1 MRDTG
6 EFMKLELN
14 TLYASNN
21 KNFEDRFYCFFYE
34 DSENNLFEV
43 DSYVGSVSRNGI
55 TLERTMV
62 TESLSKRESLSK
74 SSWHKA
80 NLKEL
85 KEWAEFYNDGNLDF
99 SKWNK
104 NDCKVSIQ

>member
-1 MRDTG
+1 MRDTD

-14 TLYASNN
+14 TLYASNH
-21 KNFEDRFYCFFYE
+21 KNFEDRFYYFFHE

-43 DSYVGSVSRNGI
+43 DFYVGPISGRPNRVKNET
-55 TLERTMV
+55 TLELA
-62 TESLSKRESLSK
+62 TEPLSKGA
-74 SSWHKA
+74 WHKA

-85 KEWAEFYNDGNLDF
+85 EEWAEFYNDGSLDF

-104 NDCKVSIQ
+104 NTSIQ

>member
-1 MRDTG
+1 
-6 EFMKLELN
+6 MKLELN
-14 TLYASNN
+14 TLYVTNQ

-34 DSENNLFEV
+34 DSENCLFEV
-43 DSYVGSVSRNGI
+43 DFYVGYVSRRPNWVRNGT
-55 TLERTMV
+55 TLELA
-62 TESLSKRESLSK
+62 TESLSKGL
-74 SSWHKA
+74 WHKA

-85 KEWAEFYNDGNLDF
+85 GEWAEFYNDGSLDF

>member
-14 TLYASNN
+14 TLYASNH
-21 KNFEDRFYCFFYE
+21 KNFKDRFYYFFYE

-43 DSYVGSVSRNGI
+43 DFYVGPVSRNRT
-55 TLERTMV
+55 TLKLAMV
-62 TESLSKRESLSK
+62 TESLSKR
-74 SSWHKA
+74 SWHKA

-85 KEWAEFYNDGNLDF
+85 EEWAEFYNDGSLDF

-104 NDCKVSIQ
+104 NTSIQ

>member
-1 MRDTG
+1 
-6 EFMKLELN
+6 MKLELN
-14 TLYASNN
+14 TLYVTNH

-43 DSYVGSVSRNGI
+43 DFSVGLFSRRPNWVRNGT
-55 TLERTMV
+55 TLELATELLSRTY
-62 TESLSKRESLSK
+62 
-74 SSWHKA
+74 WHKA

-85 KEWAEFYNDGNLDF
+85 GEWAEFYNDGSLDF

>member
-1 MRDTG
+1 MRDTD

-14 TLYASNN
+14 TLYGTNH

-43 DSYVGSVSRNGI
+43 DFYVGPDVHGT
-55 TLERTMV
+55 TLERATA
-62 TESLSKRESLSK
+62 RESLSK
-74 SSWHKA
+74 ESWHKA

-85 KEWAEFYNDGNLDF
+85 KEWAEFYNDGSLDF